1 MKHRQHIW
9 FSLNLAQEAIASKER
24 LEAMAFCVSVKAM
37 FVSST
42 LKTSDITKV
51 MDKFHIGHIKA
62 KRILSNAKK
71 FGYIRINK
79 HTITILKLKE
89 KFSFNIKLS
98 VENKSIYY
106 NINNV
111 KKFIQQSILL
121 NHIKKQNKVEDSNQ
135 TLSNYKDKKFPTK
148 KDTSLYKQAISNIS
162 RYAIDTNKR
171 FYGLSYTRIASLLNI
186 SKNRAIEL
194 VDMLVIG
201 GAISKEVCK
210 KELVCSKIDYSAIAF
225 EFFKAKFNNAF
236 VFVTKNG
243 AIYKQESNCY
253 RLDQCSPYS
262 IVWGGEL

>member
-24 LEAMAFCVSVKAM
+24 LEALAFCVSVKAM

-51 MDKFHIGHIKA
+51 MDKFHIDHIKA

-89 KFSFNIKLS
+89 KFAFNIKLS
-98 VENKSIYY
+98 VEDKSIYY
-106 NINNV
+106 NLNNV

-121 NHIKKQNKVEDSNQ
+121 NHIKKQNKVEDSQ
-135 TLSNYKDKKFPTK
+135 LIACSYKDKKYPTK
-148 KDTSLYKQAISNIS
+148 KDTVLYNEAMKNLKH
-162 RYAIDTNKR
+162 YAIDQNKQ
-171 FYGLSYTRIASLLNI
+171 FYGLSYNRIASLLNI
-186 SKNRAIEL
+186 TKNKAIEL
-194 VDMLVIG
+194 VSMLVSG
-201 GAISKEVCK
+201 GAMSKKVCK
-210 KELVCSKIDYSAIAF
+210 KELVCSKIDSSDIAF

-262 IVWGGEL
+262 IVWGWDL